1 MRKLK
6 STYEEKNSK
15 ISQKQ
20 PTLRSTLVKKKKKKD
35 NKKWQRLKQKESNTF
50 STRVKNKADTR
61 DIHRIF
67 FQKVTK
73 ETVSQAFHV

>member
-67 FQKVTK
+67 FS
-73 ETVSQAFHV
+73 ESH